1 MNKVIAVDFDGTI
14 CRSKWPD
21 IGEANNGLIEWLK
34 ACRENGDKLI
44 LYTCREGDMLRAALM
59 WCIARGLE
67 FDAVNDNLPE
77 RIQQYGGNSRKISA
91 DIYLDDRAIGVYY
104 PPRQSVFYTQGT
116 KGTLMFADV
125 DLTTQDM
132 DTGAGYHWNRSQESG
147 VYGLDFEIQHAAPV
161 PPGYQ
166 YRPEKRTLRARIRDA
181 FRVLCGGAV

>member
-77 RIQQYGGNSRKISA
+77 RIQQR
-91 DIYLDDRAIGVYY
+91 DDWR
-104 PPRQSVFYTQGT
+104 
-116 KGTLMFADV
+116 
-125 DLTTQDM
+125 
-132 DTGAGYHWNRSQESG
+132 
-147 VYGLDFEIQHAAPV
+147 
-161 PPGYQ
+161 
-166 YRPEKRTLRARIRDA
+166 
-181 FRVLCGGAV
+181 